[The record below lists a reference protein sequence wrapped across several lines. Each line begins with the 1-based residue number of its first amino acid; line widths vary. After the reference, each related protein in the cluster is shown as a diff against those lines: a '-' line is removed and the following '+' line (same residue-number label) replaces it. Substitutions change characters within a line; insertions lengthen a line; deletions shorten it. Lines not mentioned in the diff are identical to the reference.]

1 MHQKPL
7 AELLRPKSMND
18 ILGQQKT
25 LAKGLKKLVE
35 EDRFHSLLFWGPPG
49 TGKTSL
55 AYAISNQTNRKI
67 FFLSAVEAGV
77 KDIRACFKESQ
88 SLIDSGEKSAIV
100 FIDEIHRLSKSQQD
114 VLLKA
119 IEQGQIKFIGATTE
133 NPSFEVNNAI
143 LSRCLTF
150 KLNSLNHEAI
160 LELIH
165 KAIKHLKAQGLN
177 VDMNEDVIRTLCQ
190 YSAGD
195 GRKVINLV
203 EALCYGHPNQKIDM
217 EVLREFLP
225 DQLSRYDKKQD
236 DHYDTISAFI
246 KCIRASDP
254 DGAVLYLAKMLHGG
268 EDPRFIARR
277 LIISASEDIGN
288 ASPTALLI
296 ATAALE
302 ACKNIGM
309 PEARIILGQATTFLA
324 SCPKSNRSYLA
335 INKAMETAKR
345 QAPIDIPMHLRNAP
359 TKFMKESG
367 YGDGYVYAHNNQ
379 KKAARINNL
388 PKNIQNQTFYEP
400 SESGTEKSL
409 KAYLDYLR
417 KN

>member
-7 AELLRPKSMND
+7 AELLRPKSMD
-18 ILGQQKT
+18 EVLGQQKT
-25 LAKGLKKLVE
+25 LARGLKKLVT

-55 AYAISNQTNRKI
+55 AYAISGQTERKI

-88 SLIDSGEKSAIV
+88 VLIDSGQKSAIV

-150 KLNSLNHEAI
+150 KLDSLSHEAI
-160 LELIH
+160 NALIQ
-165 KAIKHLKAQGLN
+165 KAIKHLEDEGLTI
-177 VDMNEDVIRTLCQ
+177 DFDADVVETLCQ

-195 GRKVINLV
+195 GRKAISLI
-203 EALCYGHPNQKIDM
+203 EALCYGHPNEKIDM
-217 EVLREFLP
+217 KVLGDFLP
-225 DQLSRYDKKQD
+225 GQLSRYDKKQD

-254 DGAVLYLAKMLHGG
+254 DGAILYLAKMLHGG

-288 ASPTALLI
+288 ASPTALLV
-296 ATAALE
+296 ATASLD

-309 PEARIILGQATTFLA
+309 PEALSLIHI
-324 SCPKSNRSYLA
+324 S
-335 INKAMETAKR
+335 E
-345 QAPIDIPMHLRNAP
+345 P
-359 TKFMKESG
+359 TRP
-367 YGDGYVYAHNNQ
+367 Y
-379 KKAARINNL
+379 
-388 PKNIQNQTFYEP
+388 
-400 SESGTEKSL
+400 
-409 KAYLDYLR
+409 
-417 KN
+417 